1 MPPTIKTDQAREK
14 AVFSA
19 CCSHQQQP
27 STNQP
32 NDQPHPSVV
41 RQRQVFQ
48 AATTTTTATPIT
60 TITAPHRIRE
70 LPSAQSKHTAR
81 TPTPTERERDPH
93 THRETT
99 TSPAGKSS
107 KPVVAIGRHNS
118 PPHRAPFSTRAHPGH
133 HDQKKRRTHCAIS
146 HHKSVFLVQPTVRN
160 GPPVTIKAKTYYG
173 QTEILAFQDSIL

>member
-1 MPPTIKTDQAREK
+1 MSRSCSPRVVPINNSRQPINRTINHTRWWFDNDRSFK
-14 AVFSA
+14 
-19 CCSHQQQP
+19 QQQQQQQQQRQHP
-27 STNQP
+27 SPPSRLLIESGNSLAHRANTQP
-32 NDQPHPSVV
+32 ARPHP
-41 RQRQVFQ
+41 Q
-48 AATTTTTATPIT
+48 
-60 TITAPHRIRE
+60 
-70 LPSAQSKHTAR
+70 
-81 TPTPTERERDPH
+81 RERDPH
-93 THRETT
+93 SHGETT

-118 PPHRAPFSTRAHPGH
+118 PSHRAPFSTRAHPGH